1 MRAPPDHLRHH
12 ARDRPVQAAAASRS
26 CARRSTG
33 SCAFAD
39 CSGAATVAPNL
50 ETHRESIS
58 PFHVTSFP
66 ILATADVAKH
76 IRSRAA
82 VACPVRPKQTNVT
95 AQPKVA
101 VNLQQE
107 GGDGKCS
114 VPAFHDAESQHA
126 RLQILYAAYKRHYKG
141 AISDDCLGR
150 PYV

>member
-1 MRAPPDHLRHH
+1 MRGIGT
-12 ARDRPVQAAAASRS
+12 VQAAAASRS

-33 SCAFAD
+33 SRASAD

-58 PFHVTSFP
+58 LFHVTSFQ

-76 IRSRAA
+76 NPSRNA
-82 VACPVRPKQTNVT
+82 VARPVRPDHANLA

-101 VNLQQE
+101 GNLQQE

-114 VPAFHDAESQHA
+114 VPAFHDAASQHA
-126 RLQILYAAYKRHYKG
+126 RLQLPSAAYKRHYKG
-141 AISDDCLGR
+141 ATGVVCRGR
-150 PYV
+150 PHV